1 MHGLL
6 LKFPGIFSL
15 LLASVSRERASSSPT
30 RVGVSVV
37 GNFAARFF
45 LVARFNQL
53 IASSSRAS
61 FCPGGFLV
69 GPNFRLPLRPT
80 GSGSAVLALAGGSNL
95 EQRAGQ
101 YGALCCSSL
110 GLLGCSYFKAS
121 SLSTASAAVLERCMY
136 SSARLQY
143 STVLAYSCTKVQEY

>member
-15 LLASVSRERASSSPT
+15 LLASVSRERASSSPI

-37 GNFAARFF
+37 GNFAARFL
-45 LVARFNQL
+45 LVARFIQL
-53 IASSSRAS
+53 IAPASRAS

-101 YGALCCSSL
+101 YGALCCSFM
-110 GLLGCSYFKAS
+110 GLLGIEPAGFTDFFAAAAFRYKFIQVWNNEIG
-121 SLSTASAAVLERCMY
+121 TAHVII
-136 SSARLQY
+136 
-143 STVLAYSCTKVQEY
+143 